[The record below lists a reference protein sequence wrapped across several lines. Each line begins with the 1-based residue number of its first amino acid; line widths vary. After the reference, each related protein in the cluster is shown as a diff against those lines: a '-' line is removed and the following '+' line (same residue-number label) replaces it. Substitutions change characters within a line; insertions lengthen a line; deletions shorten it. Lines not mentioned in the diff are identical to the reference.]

1 MSSPTILLG
10 YELATGRAVRIPL
23 RHMAVTGITQMS
35 GKTTTLEALIG
46 RSGLRAVTF
55 ITKRGEGSF
64 GGDTPARTIPAYFRP
79 GCGWQE
85 VVELLEVCTGKRVSD
100 GMLPY
105 VMRACNGLPPEE
117 KRNGN
122 THDLHRNQ
130 RKRPRLRNVGTG
142 NVDSLPAMSD
152 GGVRPIPRMQDTDA
166 TEKGNCA
173 PKSLSEVAANLLQ
186 LEAEADGK
194 AEANR
199 LLLLCGYFT
208 LTLAQVELLP
218 TTGQL
223 ELHAGL
229 NCMDLSSYPVAL
241 QALVIAATLDHI
253 NQCEAGVVVLIP
265 EAWQFIPREGHTAC
279 KAAVERMA
287 RKGACLDN
295 YLWIDSQDLAG
306 IDIVARKAVSCY
318 LLGVQREA
326 NEVQRTL
333 KHLPADVRKPSARG
347 IMELRRGEFWAAWDA
362 ELHPVYVQP
371 AWLDDDP
378 ERARSYA
385 MYSHPESFVA
395 RPAHAVSLRRP
406 SRRENR
412 GKSKST
418 ALPAVSDSAPITG
431 RVQ

>member
-1 MSSPTILLG
+1 MSEPTILLG

-35 GKTTTLEALIG
+35 GKTTTLEALIN

-64 GGDTPARTIPAYFRP
+64 GGDTASRTIPAYFRP

-105 VMRACNGLPPEE
+105 VMRACNGLQLAGAKQKNKAGEVDIRCDKCGTAHFEGVPCASIAP
-117 KRNGN
+117 RN
-122 THDLHRNQ
+122 L
-130 RKRPRLRNVGTG
+130 
-142 NVDSLPAMSD
+142 A
-152 GGVRPIPRMQDTDA
+152 
-166 TEKGNCA
+166 
-173 PKSLSEVAANLLQ
+173 EVAANLNR

-218 TTGQL
+218 TAGQL
-223 ELHAGL
+223 ELHSGL
-229 NCMDLSSYPVAL
+229 NCMDLSAYPVAL

-395 RPAHAVSLRRP
+395 RPRPAALTAASPRP
-406 SRRENR
+406 SRASTATASRR

-418 ALPAVSDSAPITG
+418 ALPAVSDSAPITE

>member
-85 VVELLEVCTGKRVSD
+85 IVELLEVCTGKRVSD

-105 VMRACNGLPPEE
+105 VMRACNGLPVEAKQKNKAGEVDIRCDKCGTAHFEGVPCASIAP
-117 KRNGN
+117 RN
-122 THDLHRNQ
+122 L
-130 RKRPRLRNVGTG
+130 
-142 NVDSLPAMSD
+142 A
-152 GGVRPIPRMQDTDA
+152 
-166 TEKGNCA
+166 
-173 PKSLSEVAANLLQ
+173 EVASNLRR

-229 NCMDLSSYPVAL
+229 NCMDLSAYPVAL

-385 MYSHPESFVA
+385 KYSHPESFVA